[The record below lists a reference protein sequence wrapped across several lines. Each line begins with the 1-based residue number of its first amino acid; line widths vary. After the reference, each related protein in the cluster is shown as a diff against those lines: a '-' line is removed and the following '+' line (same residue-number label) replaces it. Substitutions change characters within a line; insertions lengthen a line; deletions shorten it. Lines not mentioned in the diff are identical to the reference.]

1 MEVNPARFDAAPHP
15 FAAGTRIAASAA
27 RNAASTRPCASAP
40 RAAPGFRLPKI
51 QRETAHGVR
60 LRRVLMPRPR
70 ALPLR
75 LAAAALALLGAG
87 PLAAQSLTGADETP
101 RVQRVE
107 IRGVRGVDMAEL
119 RGGLVTQATRCR
131 SVFLKPFC
139 WVSRAGTFVE
149 KHDLEPAELPQDE
162 LRIRV
167 FLWRRGW
174 RHSTV
179 ATTVTPRGDGV
190 AVTFHVDQG
199 PATRV
204 RSLAVSQAAPVL
216 GERQLRAAAL
226 PDTGAPLNVLQLDS
240 ATARLLVALHERGY
254 GDAAARDT
262 AVLVDSLG
270 AAVRVTL
277 EPGRRTTIERIEVG
291 GNERV
296 TDATIRD
303 ALPIREGELFR
314 PARVEEAQR
323 ALYLTGMF
331 QTALIA
337 VPPAQDSAKTVAVT
351 VREAPFRMLRTQV
364 GFTTVDYVQAQAQF
378 TRFNWL
384 GGGRRLDLTG
394 VVGRLLAPQLNG
406 AFLFREEE
414 PSVLSGVDD
423 DAFLR
428 PTWQAS
434 AQVAQPAFPAAGS
447 SLALGVFARRR
458 VEPSVVVDRG
468 VGANLTFTRSLA
480 ERAPLSLVYRYEQNT
495 VLAGDVYFCV
505 NYGVCDRPT
514 VQALQ
519 GRQSLSPLGV
529 SGFVE
534 RVDDALRRTS
544 GYTARLGLE
553 HASQLTASDFRY
565 NRAEA
570 EVTRDLPLGRGTL
583 AGRLRAGWVQGLSG
597 TARAVGA
604 GEEAGT
610 ILHPGTRF
618 YAGGARSVRGFAE
631 NQLGPRILTVD
642 PERLL
647 RPRGDSAA
655 APCTAAALAGGG
667 CDPNAVPSSEF
678 QPRPLGGTRVMEAG
692 IEYRRPVW
700 GNFVGAVF
708 VDAARVGGPE
718 LSGLADARSAV
729 TPGFGV
735 RYRSPIGPV
744 RVDLGIQPSIREEL
758 AVVTQVTENG
768 VNRLVRLDVRK
779 RYDPLEE
786 GGGFLGQIG
795 SRLAIH
801 LSIGEAF

>member
-1 MEVNPARFDAAPHP
+1 MRDSTSIDPC
-15 FAAGTRIAASAA
+15 TSAS
-27 RNAASTRPCASAP
+27 CAV
-40 RAAPGFRLPKI
+40 PGIRLPKT
-51 QRETAHGVR
+51 QREIAHEAR
-60 LRRVLMPRPR
+60 LRRHLMPRPKT
-70 ALPLR
+70 LPLR
-75 LAAAALALLGAG
+75 FVCAVLALLGAG
-87 PLAAQSLTGADETP
+87 PLAAQSISGTDDTP
-101 RVQRVE
+101 RVQRVV
-107 IRGVRGVDMAEL
+107 IRGVRGVDMTEL
-119 RGGLVTQATRCR
+119 RGGIVTQATRCR
-131 SVFLKPFC
+131 SIFLKPFC
-139 WVSRAGTFVE
+139 WVSRAGVFVE

-179 ATTVTPRGDGV
+179 ATTVTPRGSGV
-190 AVTFHVDQG
+190 AVTFDVDQG
-199 PATRV
+199 PATRI
-204 RSLAVSQAAPVL
+204 RSLAVRQAAPVL
-216 GERQLRAAAL
+216 GGRQIRAAAL

-240 ATARLLVALHERGY
+240 ATARLLVALQERGY
-254 GDAAARDT
+254 GDATARDT
-262 AVLVDSLG
+262 AVLVDSLD
-270 AAVRVTL
+270 AAVEVAL
-277 EPGRRTTIERIEVG
+277 EPGRRTTIERIDVE

-303 ALPIREGELFR
+303 ALPIREGQLFR

-337 VPPAQDSAKTVAVT
+337 VPPGQDSAKTVAVT
-351 VREAPFRMLRTQV
+351 VQEAPFRLLRTQV

-394 VVGRLLAPQLNG
+394 VLGRLLAPQLNG
-406 AFLFREEE
+406 AFIFREEV

-434 AQVAQPAFPAAGS
+434 AQVTQPAFPAAAS
-447 SLALGVFARRR
+447 SLAFGVFARRR

-468 VGANLTFTRSLA
+468 FGANLTFTRSLGD
-480 ERAPLSLVYRYEQNT
+480 RAPLSLVYRYELNT

-505 NYGVCDRPT
+505 NYGVCDQPT
-514 VQALQ
+514 VRALQ
-519 GRQSLSPLGV
+519 GRQSLSPLGI

-570 EVTRDLPLGRGTL
+570 ELTRDLPLGRGTL
-583 AGRLRAGWVQGLSG
+583 AGRVRAGWVQGLSG
-597 TARAVGA
+597 TAEAVGA
-604 GEEAGT
+604 GAEAGT
-610 ILHPGTRF
+610 ILHPSTRF
-618 YAGGARSVRGFAE
+618 FAGGARSVRGFAE

-642 PERLL
+642 PELL
-647 RPRGDSAA
+647 LSPPDDGTA
-655 APCTAAALAGGG
+655 APCTTATLLSGD

-678 QPRPLGGTRVMEAG
+678 QPRPLGGTQLVEAG

-744 RVDLGIQPSIREEL
+744 RVDLGIHPSVREEL
-758 AVVTQVTENG
+758 AVITQVTENG

-786 GGGFLGQIG
+786 GGGFLSQLG
-795 SRLAIH
+795 SRLALH
-801 LSIGEAF
+801 LSIGESF